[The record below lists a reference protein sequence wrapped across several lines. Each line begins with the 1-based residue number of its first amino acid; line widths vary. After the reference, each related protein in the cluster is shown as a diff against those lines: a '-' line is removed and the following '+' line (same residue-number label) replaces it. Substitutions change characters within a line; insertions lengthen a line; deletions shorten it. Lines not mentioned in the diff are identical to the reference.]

1 MIIKLFTTL
10 YVYENTF
17 YFVEDSGNVVF
28 NCKGMGIPNIDHNN
42 INLDNN
48 FVIWYSK
55 FEKRKALKKKLNE

>member
-48 FVIWYSK
+48 FVS
-55 FEKRKALKKKLNE
+55 